1 MNNMVCKKENKK
13 ENAVMNI
20 TKIKLF
26 IFDIDGVI
34 TDGKKYT
41 DGLKEWKS
49 LQMKDIDA
57 LNLMRSEGYYI
68 GCISGEETQFSRQF
82 EKMNLDFISLGC
94 NDKMK
99 ALMEAAQKFNCS
111 FNEICYV
118 GDGKYDIPVLKEA
131 GLSLCPNDAIAEAK
145 KEADIVLRN
154 KGGEGCIAELYS
166 ILKESNEKNKGIDSL
181 ASFDFKARMNEHSDL
196 IKKILL
202 NDCYICEI
210 KNAASL
216 ILNSYLGGG
225 KLFLCGNGGSAGDAQ
240 HLAAELVGRFYMKRK
255 AWSAEALTTNT
266 SVLTALANDYS
277 YDLIFA
283 RQIEAKADPGDV
295 LMGISTSGTSKNV
308 VIALK
313 KAKELGVSTILLT
326 GAIQKSLI
334 NLDYVDCC
342 IEVPSDNTPRIQ
354 EMHILIG
361 HMICEA
367 VELILTGKD
376 EEKDG

>member
-1 MNNMVCKKENKK
+1 MDNRTDKK

-26 IFDIDGVI
+26 LFDIDGVI

-82 EKMNLDFISLGC
+82 GKMNLDFISLGC

-145 KEADIVLRN
+145 KEADIVLRS
-154 KGGEGCIAELYS
+154 KGGEGCIAEIYS
-166 ILKESNEKNKGIDSL
+166 ILKESNKKNKGINSL
-181 ASFDFKARMNEHSDL
+181 ASFDFKARMKEHSDL
-196 IKKILL
+196 VKKILL
-202 NDCYICEI
+202 NGCCICEI

-216 ILNSYLGGG
+216 ILNSYFGGG

-240 HLAAELVGRFYMKRK
+240 HLAAELVGRFYMERK

-308 VIALK
+308 VAALK

-326 GAIQKSLI
+326 GTIQKSLI

-367 VELILTGKD
+367 VELILTEKD